1 MAERYRSQMATEGG
15 KSTEAGA
22 RIRPLVLSHAADLFA
37 ERGPAAT
44 SLRDIAERSKV
55 NAGLIFRHIGNKES
69 VVAAVLDHLADE
81 LEAARSAAAAPED
94 VEALAHRNWTVI
106 ARALLD
112 GFDVGRLQRSFPNVE
127 QLVSVARERL
137 GDDDAARV
145 ATADA
150 LALQLG
156 WRLFGP
162 FLRAATGLDDHTPSP
177 RESPGVL
184 ADQLSDPRG
193 LHRPRRRETAS
204 QPADTRK

>member
-1 MAERYRSQMATEGG
+1 MATEGG

-69 VVAAVLDHLADE
+69 VVAAVLDHLAEE
-81 LEAARSAAAAPED
+81 LEAARSTAEAPDD
-94 VEALAHRNWTVI
+94 VEALAHRNWVVI

-112 GFDVGRLQRSFPNVE
+112 GYDVGRLQQRFPNVE
-127 QLVSVARERL
+127 HLVSVARERL
-137 GDDDAARV
+137 GDDHAARV

-162 FLRAATGLDDHTPSP
+162 FLRAATGLEDSMPVSRDA
-177 RESPGVL
+177 GVL
-184 ADQLSDPRG
+184 ADHVADPRG
-193 LHRPRRRETAS
+193 DQRLRRSETAS
-204 QPADTRK
+204 HPADTRK

>member
-1 MAERYRSQMATEGG
+1 MATEGG
-15 KSTEAGA
+15 KSTEAGT
-22 RIRPLVLSHAADLFA
+22 RIRPVVLSHAADLFA

-44 SLRDIAERSKV
+44 SLRDIAERSNV
-55 NAGLIFRHIGNKES
+55 NAGLIFRHIGNKEA
-69 VVAAVLDHLADE
+69 VVAAVLDHLAAE

-112 GFDVGRLQRSFPNVE
+112 GFDVGRMQHSFPNVE

-137 GDDDAARV
+137 GDEHAARV

-162 FLRAATGLDDHTPSP
+162 FLKAATGLTDHMPSELP
-177 RESPGVL
+177 SAGVL

-193 LHRPRRRETAS
+193 VQRPRRSETAS
-204 QPADTRK
+204 QPAETRK